1 MRRAGCATLDS
12 AKLNAVA
19 RAREFVTA
27 RIECPASGLTS
38 GAARVTLAGKVIDES
53 AFGRGAVEPP
63 EATGSISSEFDN
75 EVIVGA
81 LVIGARECFV
91 DRRAVEFA
99 PHELRPQSRGAELLA
114 GSEPVGEIDRECSV
128 VNETDRFKA
137 IELGL
142 GDGRVNLASP
152 KQVGNL
158 GPRLATAR
166 DRVKRDILGPPRVTG
181 VRIVCGLAST
191 RTRRCFGVSQQKL
204 GRLRSG
210 VNGLLLG
217 SVRLGFRRLGFRSL
231 ASSCLASYR
240 LASSCLEH
248 PGQVGDGREASS
260 SAGGLAASLPGSARV
275 GHQAPA
281 AARSTG
287 CSTSSA

>member
-12 AKLNAVA
+12 AKLDAVA

-63 EATGSISSEFDN
+63 EATGSISSQFDN

-91 DRRAVEFA
+91 NRRAVEFA

-204 GRLRSG
+204 GRPRSR
-210 VNGLLLG
+210 VDGLLLG
-217 SVRLGFRRLGFRSL
+217 SVRLGFRRLGFRS
-231 ASSCLASYR
+231 

-260 SAGGLAASLPGSARV
+260 SAGGLADSLPGSARV